1 MASLS
6 PIEFELAHQV
16 VATLGKHPNPH
27 HNGNLHITGA
37 EERLLILEPFDADEE
52 GLEEYVSSAVK
63 QREEMRRLLKAR
75 IAPIE
80 QQSLYVFEL
89 EEKILLT

>member
-16 VATLGKHPNPH
+16 VATLGKRPNPH

-37 EERLLILEPFDADEE
+37 EERLMILEAFNGDEK
-52 GLEEYVSSAVK
+52 GLEEYVTSVVK
-63 QREEMRRLLKAR
+63 QWEEMRRLFKA
-75 IAPIE
+75 
-80 QQSLYVFEL
+80 
-89 EEKILLT
+89 